1 LTQTSPTPTTSS
13 PTLGDGTVIPGPDVQ
28 GAERRKLLML
38 AGIFAGVIV
47 LSLLNGSFPVVA
59 FVLAMMA
66 TVMLHE
72 TGHFVVAKRSG
83 MKCTEFFF
91 GFGPRLWSVRK
102 GETEYGIKA
111 IPFGGYVKILGMSNL
126 ERDID
131 PADEP
136 RTYRQQSYPKR
147 LAVSLAGVATHF
159 LLAFLLLVVL
169 FSAIGVPNYDKPT
182 LRIGSISRLDTGAS
196 PAQAAGLHVGDRV
209 VSVDGQPVARW
220 DDILPLIRQSPGRPV
235 TFVVER
241 NGQRVELTAVPAQIT
256 RNGETRGFVG
266 IGAKPTVERLNPV
279 SASARATSQIWHI
292 GTGSVTALGS
302 FFAPDSLRNYAGQLT
317 NSTSKTSTSADDQ
330 RFVSV
335 VGVARIA
342 GQAAESGAFNLV
354 YLLVLLNIFIGVFNL
369 VPLLPLDGGHVA
381 IATYERIRS
390 RAGRRYQADVGKMMP
405 IAAAVIAVL
414 VVIGVTSIY
423 LDIVKPMANPFQ

>member
-1 LTQTSPTPTTSS
+1 LTQTTPDPATSPETADA
-13 PTLGDGTVIPGPDVQ
+13 LAPDPAAHR
-28 GAERRKLLML
+28 AERRKLATL
-38 AGIFAGVIV
+38 AAVFAGVIG

-59 FVLAMMA
+59 FLLAMMA

>member
-1 LTQTSPTPTTSS
+1 MTQTSATPTI
-13 PTLGDGTVIPGPDVQ
+13 DETVIPDPEVHR
-28 GAERRKLLML
+28 AERRKLAML
-38 AGIFAGVIV
+38 AGIFAGIII

-59 FVLAMMA
+59 FLLAMMA

-72 TGHFVVAKRSG
+72 AGHFLVAKKSG

-111 IPFGGYVKILGMSNL
+111 IPFGGYVKIIGMSNL

-131 PADEP
+131 PEDEP

-147 LAVSLAGVATHF
+147 MAVALAGIVTHF
-159 LLAFLLLVVL
+159 VMAFLLLVMLLTVV
-169 FSAIGVPNYDKPT
+169 GVPNYDKPT
-182 LRIGSISRLDTGAS
+182 QTIGTISKLGTGVS
-196 PAQAAGLHVGDRV
+196 PAQTAGFKVGDRIV
-209 VSVDGQPVARW
+209 AVDGKALASW
-220 DDILPLIRQSPGRPV
+220 DDILPIVRDNPGRPTAFDIV
-235 TFVVER
+235 R
-241 NGQRVELTAVPAQIT
+241 NGQRMTLTATPATLTSDGQ
-256 RNGETRGFVG
+256 TRGFVG
-266 IGAKPTVERLNPV
+266 IGPKPTVDRMNPLGAV
-279 SASARATSQIWHI
+279 PRATSQIWHLS
-292 GTGSVTALGS
+292 TGSLKALGS
-302 FFAPDSLRNYAGQLT
+302 FFAPSALKNYAGELT
-317 NSTSKTSTSADDQ
+317 NSNKKTASTADDQ

-342 GQAAESGAFNLV
+342 GQAAESGMFNV
-354 YLLVLLNIFIGVFNL
+354 IYLLVLLNIFIGVFNL

-390 RAGRRYQADVGKMMP
+390 RAGKRYQADVGKMMP
-405 IAAAVIAVL
+405 IAAAMIAVL

-423 LDIVKPMANPFQ
+423 LDIVRPMANPFQ